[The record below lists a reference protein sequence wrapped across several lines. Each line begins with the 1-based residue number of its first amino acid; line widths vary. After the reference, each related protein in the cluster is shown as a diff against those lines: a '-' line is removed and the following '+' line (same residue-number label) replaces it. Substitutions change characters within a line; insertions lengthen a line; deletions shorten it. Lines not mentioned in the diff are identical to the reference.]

1 MAVYASFSYAG
12 NFLTSVREVTAQ
24 FELQRVSLG
33 AILQDQNK
41 ANQLFSEIKSFAL
54 KSPIKILDLTKY
66 TKQLAAYKIGVNEL
80 FDTTKRLADIS
91 VGIGVSMD
99 RLILLYGQVRA
110 TGYLRGCL
118 GKGTSVKMFDG
129 SNKKVEDVIVGDA
142 IMGDDGQKRNVL
154 SLVRNRETMYIVKYD
169 GGSFRCNE
177 NHILTLY
184 NINSDSVED
193 VYVLDYLKCSA
204 LYKGVKCTN
213 GEYEYFDM
221 SVERDCEDDYFGFE
235 IDGNKRFIIEGNI
248 VTHNSEVRQATE
260 AGIPLVE
267 ELANKL
273 SEANGTLVTS
283 AQVLKM
289 VEERAISFE
298 MVKEVFEDMTNAG
311 GLFYDMQEKQGNT
324 LYGMWA
330 KLGDAA
336 SVMYDEIGNT
346 GAVNGGMKL
355 AIQTL
360 TDLMRNWKATADTI
374 VTVGGTFALTFAAMK
389 RGEKIYSDA
398 SVAAKAKR
406 IAAQRELNIVTK
418 TGTEADIAAAQAAL
432 DKANAD
438 EKAAVAAEKNVK
450 LRTKLGKGLLSLGT
464 SLLKGL
470 GIGLVVGLLTE
481 ATFKLFEWIHSIGRL
496 KGEIEEIREET
507 DTLTGQSVRNF
518 EYLADAAVNAADG
531 SKKQKDALDELQ
543 RTYRDIIPVEDL
555 KIERLRAM
563 KGNYE
568 ALTTAIGQYIAQQQK
583 AKEIEAVDNEYGA
596 DIAKYTRKLR
606 DRLKKA
612 GLGLSEISRIIK
624 EFQRLASEGA
634 FKGYDHYGS
643 EAINA
648 ALRESGFTAKQIDK
662 IWRKLNYGDIKDL
675 YDLTRNYAND
685 LKDINAYYDTQ
696 LGAMGRFAKIYEA
709 ISKRVAATRFTLNG
723 ENVDTDSFLYGQM
736 NMNVWVKNYA
746 RAIREAFKVA
756 GADISKIDFAEIMG
770 VNADGTGMSSIDF
783 SKVFGLFDRED
794 VKQIL
799 GKNRETLLSFVK
811 QIQQDYLGMLPDDAV
826 MNTFNDRFVELA
838 NAMGPGFIDKVKNSM
853 MKTGESMQDFRKRI
867 ADEVK
872 AAAEDVATYTA
883 ALNALYVGMA
893 DYADRYDEIKTE
905 LDAAKQMEKFK
916 QALLDILPAYQ
927 SNSGGQTSD
936 PRLGILQEM
945 VSTLKQ
951 VNKEYDD
958 LAKKEGVT
966 KALAHTQEKYA
977 ATFKY
982 LQSLAKY
989 LQSLAAKYKFDLPDF
1004 GVPTTPAAL
1013 TKYLDAVKKAMAHLP
1028 KSEKAVLSLETD
1040 IADINMAAAQR
1051 KIEDQLKILA
1061 DRISQTKAARDFYDN
1076 ILGLTGS
1083 REVAQTLSLNI
1094 YGGDGT
1100 RLKEQIARQVREI
1113 VDSTSATLD
1122 EGVFNPDKSIN
1133 AKALRKWI
1141 KDNLEAIGGISG
1153 EAYKQLTALAAESEA
1168 SIAKSVE
1175 GWLKAIEHSK
1185 SYGEKLT
1192 DIYRRTAV
1200 QIAQIRQQMDN
1211 GLDRGVGNN
1220 LIEGLQRKQAEEI
1233 AALQYE
1239 AFKGTPLYVQM
1250 FDDLDHASTRMLQN
1264 MRSNLIAMQGQWQ
1277 NLSPTQL
1284 KELQARLKEIDTQ
1297 LTRRNPFKTLA
1308 ASMREYFNLRRKGDG
1323 RGNRSRDA
1331 ADMDLQRA
1339 TEAYQ
1344 RAQEELAET
1353 VNNPDATEAQ
1363 IAGAQRLVEL
1373 TKREKEEAEATAA
1386 RWKKVEDA
1394 IGLSV
1399 REMSQ
1404 MFNWAGDLAGAI
1416 ADMTDA
1422 LGGDEEDV
1430 QFWND
1435 LSDGLDD
1442 VFSGV
1447 QDFINAAMSLNI
1459 TGMVS
1464 SVLTSVPK
1472 MITGFTKIFQAG
1484 KIRRANK
1491 EIKRQQEILEQLEYS
1506 YGRLEAASDSLF
1518 GTDYLRNY
1526 NDRLRVLQAQQQAY
1540 EKQARAERSKGKDAD
1555 KEKIKEYE
1563 NQARETADKIK
1574 ELQDDLAAQIVGTSV
1589 ADAARDFANAWLEAY
1604 LSFGSTTDAISEKF
1618 NDMIKNMVVNQALA
1632 AVVQRSL
1639 APIFKMI
1646 DDLADDGELSASDIA
1661 SVMAQVPQAIE
1672 AIDGGLRVGM
1682 EGLKAAGVDLERL
1695 RGASGEFSGIAK
1707 SVAGATSEEIN
1718 AVAAV
1723 GNTLLHYASPIPR
1736 IDENVAR
1743 IVVAMESR
1751 SAYAPTSA
1759 AAAGWTDWQQQA
1771 MDNYQAIARNTAE
1784 TVVRCERAAIACEKM
1799 ARVIK
1804 TKGST
1809 SGFNVFLNS

>member
-1 MAVYASFSYAG
+1 MYASFSYAG

-54 KSPIKILDLTKY
+54 KSPVSILDLTKY
-66 TKQLAAYKIGVNEL
+66 TKQLAAYKIGYDEL
-80 FDTTKRLADIS
+80 FETTKKLTDVS
-91 VGIGVSMD
+91 VGLGVSMD
-99 RLILLYGQVRA
+99 RVVLAYGQVRA
-110 TGYLRGCL
+110 TGHLR
-118 GKGTSVKMFDG
+118 
-129 SNKKVEDVIVGDA
+129 A
-142 IMGDDGQKRNVL
+142 
-154 SLVRNRETMYIVKYD
+154 
-169 GGSFRCNE
+169 
-177 NHILTLY
+177 
-184 NINSDSVED
+184 
-193 VYVLDYLKCSA
+193 
-204 LYKGVKCTN
+204 
-213 GEYEYFDM
+213 
-221 SVERDCEDDYFGFE
+221 
-235 IDGNKRFIIEGNI
+235 
-248 VTHNSEVRQATE
+248 SEVRQFTE
-260 AGIPLVE
+260 MGVPIVE
-267 ELANKL
+267 ELAAKL
-273 SEANGTLVTS
+273 SKMNGEMVTS
-283 AQVLKM
+283 AQVMDLISK
-289 VEERAISFE
+289 RAISFD
-298 MVKEVFEDMTNAG
+298 MVKDVFDDMTSAG
-311 GLFYDMQEKQGNT
+311 GIFYNMQEKQGNT

-346 GAVNGGMKL
+346 GAVNDGMKL

-360 TDLMRNWKATADTI
+360 TDLMRNWKATVDTI
-374 VTVGGTFALTFAAMK
+374 VVEGGIALLTYAAMK
-389 RGEKIYSDA
+389 RGEKIYTDA
-398 SVAAKAKR
+398 SVAAKTKR
-406 IAAQRELNIVTK
+406 MTAERELTNATHG
-418 TGTEADIAAAQAAL
+418 GTQADVAAARAAL
-432 DKANAD
+432 AKAKAD
-438 EKAAVAAEKNVK
+438 EAAAVAAEKNVK
-450 LRTKLGKGLLSLGT
+450 WRTKLGKGMLPLGT

-470 GIGLVVGLLTE
+470 GIGLVIGLLTE
-481 ATFKLFEWIHSIGRL
+481 ATFKLFEWIHSIGSL

-518 EYLADAAVNAADG
+518 EYLAGAAVNAADG

-596 DIAKYTRKLR
+596 DIATKTR
-606 DRLKKA
+606 
-612 GLGLSEISRIIK
+612 E
-624 EFQRLASEGA
+624 
-634 FKGYDHYGS
+634 
-643 EAINA
+643 
-648 ALRESGFTAKQIDK
+648 LRELLKERGYGAQEIGRIMDQFRKFAESGK
-662 IWRKLNYGDIKDL
+662 YGTGQEALIKSLESLGFAGRTKGGVKYVVTVDYEDLEEL

-685 LKDINAYYDTQ
+685 LKYINAYYDEQ

-709 ISKRVAATRFTLNG
+709 ISKRVAATRFTLGG
-723 ENVDTDSFLYGQM
+723 ENVGTDSFLYGQM
-736 NMNVWVKNYA
+736 KSNVWVKNYV

-756 GADISKIDFAEIMG
+756 GVDISKIDFAELMG

-783 SKVFGLFDRED
+783 SKVFRLFDRPD
-794 VKQIL
+794 VQRIL
-799 GKNRETLLSFVK
+799 GENRETLLSFVK
-811 QIQQDYLGMLPDDAV
+811 QIQQDYMGMLPDDAV

-893 DYADRYDEIKTE
+893 DYADRYDEIKTK
-905 LDAAKQMEKFK
+905 LDAAEQMEKFK
-916 QALLDILPAYQ
+916 QALLDILPEFK
-927 SNSGGQTSD
+927 SGSGRQGGHTSD

-977 ATFKY
+977 ATF
-982 LQSLAKY
+982 KY

-1153 EAYKQLTALAAESEA
+1153 EAYKQLAALAAESEA

-1373 TKREKEEAEATAA
+1373 TKREKEEAEATAE

-1435 LSDGLDD
+1435 LSEGLDD

-1447 QDFINAAMSLNI
+1447 QDFLNAAMSLNI

-1506 YGRLEAASDSLF
+1506 YSRLEKAADSLF

-1526 NDRLRVLQAQQQAY
+1526 NDQLRVLQAQQQAY

-1563 NQARETADKIK
+1563 KQARDTADKIK
-1574 ELQDDLAAQIVGTSV
+1574 ELQDDLVAHFTGSSRTDVARQMAKSWIDARASMSDTFAAIKGDY
-1589 ADAARDFANAWLEAY
+1589 ADMVKNMLVEGAAARVIENALSPVWDSMEKMLAKNDVQGAIDSLVNGMDSALNAANNGMEVLWKALEARGY
-1604 LSFGSTTDAISEKF
+1604 DMKKLIGDTDSEYT
-1618 NDMIKNMVVNQALA
+1618 
-1632 AVVQRSL
+1632 
-1639 APIFKMI
+1639 
-1646 DDLADDGELSASDIA
+1646 
-1661 SVMAQVPQAIE
+1661 
-1672 AIDGGLRVGM
+1672 
-1682 EGLKAAGVDLERL
+1682 
-1695 RGASGEFSGIAK
+1695 GIAK

-1743 IVVAMESR
+1743 IAAIMEARGS
-1751 SAYAPTSA
+1751 SAPTPT

>member
-1 MAVYASFSYAG
+1 MAVYASVSYVG
-12 NFLTSVREVTAQ
+12 NFLTRIREVTAE
-24 FELQRVSLG
+24 FELQKVSLG

-41 ANQLFSEIKSFAL
+41 ANQLFSQIKSFAL
-54 KSPIKILDLTKY
+54 KSPVSILDLTKY
-66 TKQLAAYKIGVNEL
+66 TKQIAAYRIETEKL
-80 FDTTKRLADIS
+80 FDTTKMLTDIS
-91 VGIGVSMD
+91 VGLGVD
-99 RLILLYGQVRA
+99 LQRIALFFGQVRA
-110 TGYLRGCL
+110 RG
-118 GKGTSVKMFDG
+118 
-129 SNKKVEDVIVGDA
+129 
-142 IMGDDGQKRNVL
+142 
-154 SLVRNRETMYIVKYD
+154 
-169 GGSFRCNE
+169 
-177 NHILTLY
+177 
-184 NINSDSVED
+184 
-193 VYVLDYLKCSA
+193 A
-204 LYKGVKCTN
+204 L
-213 GEYEYFDM
+213 F
-221 SVERDCEDDYFGFE
+221 SSE
-235 IDGNKRFIIEGNI
+235 I
-248 VTHNSEVRQATE
+248 RQATE

-267 ELANKL
+267 LLAKKYSEL
-273 SEANGTLVTS
+273 NGQLVTAS
-283 AQVLKM
+283 QVLKM
-289 VEERAISFE
+289 VEKGMVGFE
-298 MVKEVFEDMTNAG
+298 MVEEIFKDMTSAG
-311 GLFYDMQEKQGNT
+311 GMFYEMQEKQGNT

-346 GAVNGGMKL
+346 GAVNDGMKL

-360 TDLMRNWKATADTI
+360 TDLMRNWKATVDTI
-374 VTVGGTFALTFAAMK
+374 VVEGGIALLTYAAMK
-389 RGEKIYSDA
+389 RGEKIYTDA
-398 SVAAKAKR
+398 SVAAKTKR
-406 IAAQRELNIVTK
+406 MTAERELTNATHG
-418 TGTEADIAAAQAAL
+418 GTQADVAAARAAL
-432 DKANAD
+432 AKANAD

-450 LRTKLGKGLLSLGT
+450 WRTKLGKGMLSLGT

-496 KGEIEEIREET
+496 KGEINEIREET

-518 EYLADAAVNAADG
+518 EYLANAAVNAADG

-583 AKEIEAVDNEYGA
+583 QKEIEKIDDEYGA
-596 DIAKYTRKLR
+596 EIATLTLSIRNDLKETGLSATEIGRIIDELRKKAESSKYQGALWAQAWSDALR
-606 DRLKKA
+606 D
-612 GLGLSEISRIIK
+612 
-624 EFQRLASEGA
+624 
-634 FKGYDHYGS
+634 
-643 EAINA
+643 
-648 ALRESGFTAKQIDK
+648 SGFGDYLDEVYSALSGRQMG
-662 IWRKLNYGDIKDL
+662 KLFDL
-675 YDLTRNYAND
+675 MRDYAND
-685 LKDINAYYDTQ
+685 LKDITAYYDEQ

-709 ISKRVAATRFTLNG
+709 ISKRVAATRFTLGG

-736 NMNVWVKNYA
+736 KTNVWVKNYV

-756 GADISKIDFAEIMG
+756 GADISKIDFAELMG

-783 SKVFGLFDRED
+783 GKVFRLFDRPD
-794 VKQIL
+794 VQKIL
-799 GKNRETLLSFVK
+799 GKNRETLLAFVK
-811 QIQQDYLGMLPDDAV
+811 RIQQDYMGMLPDDAV

-893 DYADRYDEIKTE
+893 DYADRYDEIKTK
-905 LDAAKQMEKFK
+905 LDAAEQMEKFK
-916 QALLDILPAYQ
+916 QALLDILPEFK
-927 SNSGGQTSD
+927 SGSGRQGGHTSD

-977 ATFKY
+977 ATFRY
-982 LQSLAKY
+982 MRSLAKEY
-989 LQSLAAKYKFDLPDF
+989 GFDLPDF

-1013 TKYLDAVKKAMAHLP
+1013 TKYLEAVKKAMAHLP
-1028 KSEKAVLSLETD
+1028 KSDRAVLSLQTD

-1094 YGGDGT
+1094 YGEDGT

-1113 VDSTSATLD
+1113 ADSTSATLD

-1133 AKALRKWI
+1133 AKALRRWI

-1168 SIAKSVE
+1168 SIVKSVE

-1239 AFKGTPLYVQM
+1239 AFKDSPLYVQM

-1277 NLSPTQL
+1277 SLRPTQL
-1284 KELQARLKEIDTQ
+1284 KELQSRLKEIDTQ

-1308 ASMREYFNLRRKGDG
+1308 SSMREYFNLRRKGDS

-1339 TEAYQ
+1339 TEAYE
-1344 RAQEELAET
+1344 RAQENLSAV
-1353 VNNPDATEAQ
+1353 VNDTDATEAQ

-1373 TKREKEEAEATAA
+1373 TKREKEEAAATAD

-1399 REMSQ
+1399 GEMSQ

-1416 ADMTDA
+1416 ADVTDA

-1435 LSDGLDD
+1435 LSEGLDD

-1459 TGMVS
+1459 VGMVS

-1472 MITGFTKIFQAG
+1472 MIMGFTKIFQAG

-1563 NQARETADKIK
+1563 NQARDTADKIK

-1589 ADAARDFANAWLEAY
+1589 ADAARDFALAWLDAY
-1604 LSFGSTTDAISEKF
+1604 LSFSSTTDAIREKF
-1618 NDMIKNMVVNQALA
+1618 NDMIKNMVVNQVLA

-1646 DDLADDGELSASDIA
+1646 DDLAKDGELSASDIA

-1682 EGLKAAGVDLERL
+1682 EGLKAAGFDLERL

-1707 SVAGATSEEIN
+1707 SVAGASSEEIN

-1771 MDNYQAIARNTAE
+1771 MDNYNAIARNTAD
-1784 TVVRCERAAIACEKM
+1784 TVVECRRAAAACEKI
-1799 ARVIK
+1799 ARVVS

-1809 SGFNVFLNS
+1809 SGFNVFIKQ

>member
-1 MAVYASFSYAG
+1 MAKRPVRVKLDFEKLEDVKKRLAQLKIEPITPKTRTAIKELARELQVLAKALEQVQKYSRDPAKGAVDASKARLNEARAQAQAALAAQRTARAEANLAQARLRDAKAANVGASATRDATKAYHEQSSYLQRLAKRMVAYWSVQQIG
-12 NFLTSVREVTAQ
+12 NFLTQIREVTAE
-24 FELQRVSLG
+24 FELQKVSLG

-54 KSPIKILDLTKY
+54 KSPVSILDLTKY
-66 TKQLAAYKIGVNEL
+66 TKQLAAYKIGYDEL
-80 FDTTKRLADIS
+80 FETTKKLTDVS
-91 VGIGVSMD
+91 VGLGVSMD
-99 RLILLYGQVRA
+99 RVVLAYGQVRA
-110 TGYLRGCL
+110 TGHLRASEIRQF
-118 GKGTSVKMFDG
+118 T
-129 SNKKVEDVIVGDA
+129 E
-142 IMGDDGQKRNVL
+142 MGVP
-154 SLVRNRETMYIVKYD
+154 I
-169 GGSFRCNE
+169 
-177 NHILTLY
+177 
-184 NINSDSVED
+184 
-193 VYVLDYLKCSA
+193 
-204 LYKGVKCTN
+204 
-213 GEYEYFDM
+213 
-221 SVERDCEDDYFGFE
+221 
-235 IDGNKRFIIEGNI
+235 
-248 VTHNSEVRQATE
+248 
-260 AGIPLVE
+260 VE
-267 ELANKL
+267 ELATKL
-273 SEANGTLVTS
+273 TKMNGELVT
-283 AQVLKM
+283 AADVMEM
-289 VEERAISFE
+289 VSKRGISFE
-298 MVKEVFEDMTNAG
+298 MVKDVFDDMTSAG
-311 GLFYDMQEKQGNT
+311 GMFYEMQEKQGNT

-438 EKAAVAAEKNVK
+438 EKSAVAAEKNVK
-450 LRTKLGKGLLSLGT
+450 LRTKLGKGLLSLGA

-481 ATFKLFEWIHSIGRL
+481 AAFKLFEWIHSIGRL

-518 EYLADAAVNAADG
+518 EYLADAAVNAAGG

-583 AKEIEAVDNEYGA
+583 AKEIEAVDKEYGA
-596 DIAKYTRKLR
+596 DIAKHTQKLR
-606 DRLKKA
+606 NRLKKA
-612 GLGLSEISRIIK
+612 GVGLSEISRIIK

-662 IWRKLNYGDIKDL
+662 IWRELNYGDIKDL

-783 SKVFGLFDRED
+783 SKVFGLFERED

-838 NAMGPGFIDKVKNSM
+838 NTMGPGFIDKVKNSM

-916 QALLDILPAYQ
+916 QALLAILPAYQ

-982 LQSLAKY
+982 LQSLA
-989 LQSLAAKYKFDLPDF
+989 AKYKFDLPDF

-1013 TKYLDAVKKAMAHLP
+1013 TKYLEAIKKAMAHLP
-1028 KSEKAVLSLETD
+1028 KSDKAVLSLETD
-1040 IADINMAAAQR
+1040 IADINMAAAQQ

-1297 LTRRNPFKTLA
+1297 LTRRNPFNTLA

-1363 IAGAQRLVEL
+1363 IAGARRLVEL

-1386 RWKKVEDA
+1386 RWKRVEDA

-1435 LSDGLDD
+1435 LSEGLDD

-1447 QDFINAAMSLNI
+1447 QGFIDSAMNLNI

-1506 YGRLEAASDSLF
+1506 YGRLEASSDSLF

-1563 NQARETADKIK
+1563 NQARDTANKIK

-1682 EGLKAAGVDLERL
+1682 EGLKAAGFDLERL

-1707 SVAGATSEEIN
+1707 SVAGASSEEIN

-1723 GNTLLHYASPIPR
+1723 GNTLLYYASPIPR
-1736 IDENVAR
+1736 IDENLAR
-1743 IVVAMESR
+1743 VVALMEGR
-1751 SAYAPTSA
+1751 NASAMPQIAS
-1759 AAAGWTDWQQQA
+1759 AGWTDWQQQA
-1771 MDNYQAIARNTAE
+1771 MDNYNAIARNTAE

-1804 TKGST
+1804 TKGAT